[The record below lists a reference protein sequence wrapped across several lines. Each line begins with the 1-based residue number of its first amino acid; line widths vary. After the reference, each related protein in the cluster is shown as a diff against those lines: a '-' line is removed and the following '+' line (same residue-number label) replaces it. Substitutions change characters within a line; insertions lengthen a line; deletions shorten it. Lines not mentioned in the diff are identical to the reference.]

1 VAQEQQ
7 EDQARPSPSE
17 LLKRGYSEEEI
28 SHIYELGRLC
38 LENGEIRRAE
48 AIFQGLTEIVPEFSA
63 GWLGLAYVGIQNK
76 NLDDA
81 IFAARQALRLDPEF
95 NEAVLYL
102 TCCLLSVGDYT
113 TAGTYLG
120 EIGEKIEGGA
130 ITHPNMIRF
139 YRAQLM
145 RYQNR

>member
-1 VAQEQQ
+1 MTQEQGGD
-7 EDQARPSPSE
+7 EIRPSPSE
-17 LLKRGYSEEEI
+17 LLKRGYSEDEI
-28 SHIYELGRLC
+28 SHIYELGRLF
-38 LENGEIRRAE
+38 LENGEVRRAE
-48 AIFQGLTEIVPEFSA
+48 AIFQGLTEIAPEFPA
-63 GWLGLAYVGIQNK
+63 GWLGLSYVGIQNK

-95 NEAVLYL
+95 NEALLYL
-102 TCCLLSVGDYT
+102 VCCLLSIGDYT

-120 EIGEKIEGGA
+120 ELGEKIEGGA

-139 YRAQLM
+139 YKAQLM